1 MIFKRKQAPLTV
13 LVVQCA
19 GRESNP
25 HAYAARGPQPRLS
38 ASSST
43 SA

>member
-1 MIFKRKQAPLTV
+1 MVKQKQA
-13 LVVQCA
+13 QKKCACFSCA

-25 HAYAARGPQPRLS
+25 HASAARGPQPRLS